1 MLTKDEIEFLRTQG
15 LTEAD
20 VYDGRSQTS
29 AGWKA
34 GVRASGKTVVLG
46 SPCTSKG
53 HRLRTRSGHCA
64 QCDTAKLGYQRRHN
78 TAGYIYIAGSRSA
91 KLIKVGTCVDIDQR
105 VRNLKNQAYG
115 NTSDWVMLF
124 AAHVDAGGKTES
136 DVLAR
141 LAKYKV
147 VRMYYKDGKQ
157 QEAAEMLKTSF
168 SVALAA
174 MQESLKGANASE
186 IRKAL
191 KTSDYE
197 FSAGSK

>member
-15 LTEAD
+15 LTAAD
-20 VYDGRSQTS
+20 VYDGRIQTS

-124 AAHVDAGGKTES
+124 TAHVDAGGKTES
-136 DVLAR
+136 DVLASSVDEIQSR
-141 LAKYKV
+141 PDVLQ
-147 VRMYYKDGKQ
+147 RR
-157 QEAAEMLKTSF
+157 KT
-168 SVALAA
+168 
-174 MQESLKGANASE
+174 
-186 IRKAL
+186 
-191 KTSDYE
+191 
-197 FSAGSK
+197 AGSGRDAEDIVFSGTGGDARIPEGCQCL